1 MKTIT
6 TACVNHKGGV
16 AKTTSLLNLA
26 AGIAR
31 LHGKK
36 VCIIDADPQANTT
49 MAAFGEEMASLPQDV
64 MLESVLQEIM
74 QDRPLEL
81 KPLTWLDRVDVLPA
95 SLDLAAVYTRTKR
108 FDSGRRLY
116 EFEDM
121 LGVSFMRISKSVLI
135 NLQYLECVE
144 PTLGGLMMVTLK
156 NGCKECISRKYLPAF
171 KKYLGL

>member
-1 MKTIT
+1 MMPSSCL
-6 TACVNHKGGV
+6 A
-16 AKTTSLLNLA
+16 TSTCLLGYRWLYVSIVVCTFSCPSRSAISSGEKPISTSRLA
-26 AGIAR
+26 
-31 LHGKK
+31 
-36 VCIIDADPQANTT
+36 
-49 MAAFGEEMASLPQDV
+49 
-64 MLESVLQEIM
+64 
-74 QDRPLEL
+74 
-81 KPLTWLDRVDVLPA
+81 WLCRMSCTRIRFTPDER
-95 SLDLAAVYTRTKR
+95 AAVYTRTKR